1 MSISLERYTTRKH
14 KPFRLPAELED
25 IGEAGLPL
33 YVLVAYWGLRQGK
46 SVTVRDVRQAFG
58 LSLRRASDIL
68 EYMTEQGRNIV
79 ETECHLRPLK
89 PGDRRMRREWR
100 VTAVYGERARTI
112 KEPVN
117 RSSTPPGGR
126 NASGREGIS
135 ELGRWFV
142 TRRPGRAVP
151 DDLLDPE
158 YASRLSELFTTR
170 N

>member
-1 MSISLERYTTRKH
+1 MSVSRERYITRKH

-25 IGEAGLPL
+25 MGEAGLPL

-68 EYMTEQGRNIV
+68 EYMTEQGSDIV

-117 RSSTPPGGR
+117 RSTAPPDGR
-126 NASGREGIS
+126 NDSGCDGIS

-142 TRRPGRAVP
+142 MRCPGRVVP
-151 DDLLDPE
+151 DDLPDPE
-158 YASRLSELFTTR
+158 
-170 N
+170 